1 VTKIFDQ
8 EFDTVILEVSPK
20 KTKKWIDL
28 QKFDLKNIEITK
40 NLGNI
45 TGVTLKL
52 SSSDEI
58 FKFGYQ
64 KNEIRFLIFE
74 EPNFELDESQFINTY
89 LIHLES
95 WTYSGNKIM
104 SVKDGLRTNEKK
116 LSYKEIIN
124 IVERMHLLSY

>member
-1 VTKIFDQ
+1 MTKIFDQ

-95 WTYSGNKIM
+95 WTYSGKKIM
-104 SVKDGLRTNEKK
+104 SVKNGLRTNEKK